1 MLKQDLKI
9 GDIIEY
15 PVPGI
20 IFGKWNINTI
30 PSKAKILKIY
40 DIECDDGIIINME
53 LIESKINLSGKL
65 KWTK

>member
-1 MLKQDLKI
+1 MLKQELKI

-30 PSKAKILKIY
+30 PTKAKILKIY
-40 DIECDDGIIINME
+40 DIECNDGIIINME

>member
-1 MLKQDLKI
+1 MLKQYLKI